1 MITPTMRILMA
12 GAAASMLCAVPV
24 LAQNAAA
31 PAATPAA
38 AAPAAAAAAPA
49 ADAEDNA
56 PPVLPTTGDGG
67 AVVKLLANLCKPLVE
82 GRGDFDTLAKAA
94 GMTLDKNSGD
104 YVLALSQRPFQISAH
119 KPSNQNLTL
128 CELHIAY
135 APGWDQPI
143 IDALNTWRF
152 LHAPQ
157 LHLERNEIGTYSDA
171 QRTTLTW
178 DNWANQGFDGIMV
191 GLDMVKLKKTDGS
204 PLSPYAT
211 DALIQYSQ
219 RSPLPESVAAARQ
232 AKIDHDAAMAKY
244 EADKKA
250 YDEAQAAEALRQQQQ
265 AQQAQAQQPAPP
277 PASAPAPATPAS

>member
-1 MITPTMRILMA
+1 MITSTKRILVA
-12 GAAASMLCAVPV
+12 GAALSMLGAVPV
-24 LAQNAAA
+24 FAQNAAA
-31 PAATPAA
+31 AS
-38 AAPAAAAAAPA
+38 AAPAAPAAAAPA

-56 PPVLPTTGDGG
+56 PPVLPTSGDGG
-67 AVVKLLANLCKPLVE
+67 AVVKLLTNLCKPLVE
-82 GRGDFDTLAKAA
+82 GRGDFDALATAA
-94 GMTLDKNSGD
+94 GMTKDKTSGD
-104 YVLALSQRPFQISAH
+104 YVLALSQRPFQISVK
-119 KPSNQNLTL
+119 KPGNQNLTL

-152 LHAPQ
+152 LHQPQ
-157 LHLERNEIGTYSDA
+157 MHLERNEVGTYSDA

-191 GLDMVKLKKTDGS
+191 GLDMVKMKKADGT

-219 RSPLPESVAAARQ
+219 RTPLPETVAAAREARAAQ
-232 AKIDHDAAMAKY
+232 AVAMAKY

-250 YDEAQAAEALRQQQQ
+250 YDAAQAAAAAEALRQQGQQGQ
-265 AQQAQAQQPAPP
+265 AQPQTQPAP
-277 PASAPAPATPAS
+277 AATPAS